1 MSLRLG
7 EEGKS
12 EWKKCGNLKN
22 GGKERFA
29 NEGGG
34 GGETAGEWLENKRQ
48 SWRAT

>member
-1 MSLRLG
+1 MSLRFG

-29 NEGGG
+29 NEE
-34 GGETAGEWLENKRQ
+34 GGEKTAGEWLENKRQ